1 MIEFRSIK
9 THIMKTKLLLLLAF
23 ICQISFAQVSNA
35 NLVAYYSF
43 DNTLVNAGPGG
54 SNYNL
59 SLFGSGTNPAYLAS
73 GGITGGSI
81 NNSGCY
87 EFNTT
92 ITLQNSAFFNLLES
106 NPNQSFSVSY
116 WAYNN
121 QAQSSSSLR
130 THFEMFGSMFA
141 RGGLAWGI
149 STQNGNFSLTSA
161 ANVSHTIGVW
171 NHIALVYDASAL
183 RLRMYVNGFAYNEV
197 ATPANT
203 IYKYNNKFVI
213 GGGTDGNGDNSL
225 IKAFAGRIDEMY
237 VFNRALQQTEVTALY
252 NKEVPTSSCPTG
264 NYTANSQT
272 LVDLLAGC
280 TTINGNL
287 TISGSGITNLSSLS
301 SLTTINGNLQII
313 NTTNLTSLNGLSN
326 LTTINGT
333 VSLGN
338 TNISNLDGI
347 SNLNTVSGI
356 GLSQNNSLTNI
367 QGLSNVSGII
377 SGAITIFQNNNLT
390 NLSGLQNITQA
401 SSINITEN
409 LTLQNLNGLV
419 GITTLTNNISNTLQ
433 IQQNNALT
441 SLDGLNNLTTFTNNG
456 GVKIIGNQA
465 LTSIDALAQINNLIL
480 IDILDNSNLSTCAI
494 ASVCNLL
501 NVNANNVFILDN
513 GTNCSTKAVVQSFCS
528 APICPTGNVTLTTQ
542 AEVDAFVAQYP
553 NCTEINGNLTINGF
567 NIPNL
572 SGLSNLTSITG
583 ELLINITINNSV
595 NVTGLQNI
603 SSVGGKLTIYR
614 IGNLTNV
621 NFLSGLTTVGSI
633 EIGNE
638 ILTNIQGLSNITGA
652 LSGGIFING
661 CNNLTSLNGL
671 QNITSL
677 GGPLNIIFNP
687 LLTDLTGLQG
697 LTTINNTIGGVYNL
711 WINNNANLT
720 SLNGLNNLISF
731 TKTTDPNNITTTGF
745 GIFSNTN
752 LANINALS
760 SISST
765 LDVIAI
771 TNNPQLVTCAINPIC
786 NKLSNTTTGVT
797 ISGNATGCES
807 ITVVQAACAALSSSD
822 FQLESN
828 LKIYPNPFNSQIT
841 FELGNS
847 YENITV
853 LIHDITGKQ
862 LYQNSFSGNQL
873 VINNLGNLPSGMYV
887 ATIITEN
894 GTSITKKIV
903 K

>member
-1 MIEFRSIK
+1 
-9 THIMKTKLLLLLAF
+9 MKTKLLFLMAF
-23 ICQISFAQVSNA
+23 ICQVSLAQVSDA
-35 NLVAYYSF
+35 NLIAYYSF
-43 DNTLVNAGPGG
+43 NNTLTNGGPGG
-54 SNYNL
+54 STYNL
-59 SLFGSGTNPAYLAS
+59 SHFGSGTNPAYLAY

-81 NNSGCY
+81 NNSGCF

-92 ITLQNSAFFNLLES
+92 ITFQNSEFFNLLES

-121 QAQSSSSLR
+121 QALSTSSLR

-161 ANVSHTIGVW
+161 SYVSHTIGVW

-203 IYKYNNKFVI
+203 IFKYNNKFVI
-213 GGGTDGNGDNSL
+213 GGGTDGSGDNSL
-225 IKAFAGRIDEMY
+225 TKAFSGRIDEMY
-237 VFNRALQQTEVTALY
+237 VFKRALQQTEVTALY
-252 NKEVPTSSCPTG
+252 NKEIPTSSCPTG
-264 NYTANSQT
+264 NYTANSQA

-347 SNLNTVSGI
+347 SNLNIVSGI

-409 LTLQNLNGLV
+409 LTLQNLNGLA

-528 APICPTGNVTLTTQ
+528 APVCPSGNVTFTTQ
-542 AEVDAFVAQYP
+542 AEVTNFLAQYP
-553 NCTEINGNLTINGF
+553 NCTQINGNLTIEGWDVT
-567 NIPNL
+567 NL
-572 SGLSNLTSITG
+572 SSLGNLTSITG
-583 ELLINITINNSV
+583 DMNLYLVNSSASL
-595 NVTGLQNI
+595 TGLQNI
-603 SSVGGKLTIYR
+603 TTVGGRVYIEFQR
-614 IGNLTNV
+614 PNV
-621 NFLSGLTTVGSI
+621 DYLSGLTSVGGLVVAGAGI
-633 EIGNE
+633 
-638 ILTNIQGLSNITGA
+638 TNLNGLSNITGHIPGN
-652 LSGGIFING
+652 LEVFN
-661 CNNLTSLNGL
+661 NPMTNLTGLN
-671 QNITSL
+671 NITSV
-677 GGPLNIIFNP
+677 GND
-687 LLTDLTGLQG
+687 LLINFMHGLTNLTGLNNITSVG
-697 LTTINNTIGGVYNL
+697 KSLTIHFNN
-711 WINNNANLT
+711 NLT
-720 SLNGLNNLISF
+720 SLNGLNNLTTVGDINLINSGFSLRGNPLLTNISALENV
-731 TKTTDPNNITTTGF
+731 TNIVRGF
-745 GIFSNTN
+745 NLWDNASLTN
-752 LANINALS
+752 
-760 SISST
+760 
-765 LDVIAI
+765 
-771 TNNPQLVTCAINPIC
+771 CAIAPVC
-786 NKLSNTTTGVT
+786 NKLANSTTNITLT
-797 ISGNATGCES
+797 GNATGCES
-807 ITVVQAACAALSSSD
+807 IAIVQAACTALSSSD
-822 FQLESN
+822 FELESN
-828 LKIYPNPFNSQIT
+828 LKIYPNPFNYQIT
-841 FELGNS
+841 FDLGNS

-862 LYQNSFSGNQL
+862 LSQNLFSGNRL
-873 VINNLGNLPSGMYV
+873 VIDNLGNLPSGIYV
-887 ATIITEN
+887 ATLTTEN

>member
-1 MIEFRSIK
+1 
-9 THIMKTKLLLLLAF
+9 MKTKLLLLLAF

-59 SLFGSGTNPAYLAS
+59 SYFGTGTNPTYLAT
-73 GGITGGSI
+73 GGVTGGSI
-81 NNSGCY
+81 NNPGCF

-92 ITLQNSAFFNLLES
+92 ITLQNSEFFNLLES

-121 QAQSSSSLR
+121 QAQSTSSIR

-203 IYKYNNKFVI
+203 IFKYNNKFVI
-213 GGGTDGNGDNSL
+213 GGGTDGSGDNSL
-225 IKAFAGRIDEMY
+225 TKAFAGRIDEMY

-264 NYTANSQT
+264 NYTANSQA
-272 LVDLLAGC
+272 LLDLLAGC
-280 TTINGNL
+280 TTINGDL
-287 TISGSGITNLSSLS
+287 TISASGITNLSSLS

-313 NTTNLTSLNGLSN
+313 NTTNLASLNGLSN

-333 VSLGN
+333 LSLGN

-367 QGLSNVSGII
+367 QGLSNVAGIM

-409 LTLQNLNGLV
+409 LTLQNLNGLA

-494 ASVCNLL
+494 ASVCSLL
-501 NVNANNVFILDN
+501 NVNNSNAFISGN
-513 GTNCSTKAVVQSFCS
+513 GTNCSSKIVVQN
-528 APICPTGNVTLTTQ
+528 ICTT
-542 AEVDAFVAQYP
+542 
-553 NCTEINGNLTINGF
+553 
-567 NIPNL
+567 
-572 SGLSNLTSITG
+572 
-583 ELLINITINNSV
+583 
-595 NVTGLQNI
+595 
-603 SSVGGKLTIYR
+603 
-614 IGNLTNV
+614 
-621 NFLSGLTTVGSI
+621 
-633 EIGNE
+633 
-638 ILTNIQGLSNITGA
+638 
-652 LSGGIFING
+652 
-661 CNNLTSLNGL
+661 
-671 QNITSL
+671 
-677 GGPLNIIFNP
+677 
-687 LLTDLTGLQG
+687 
-697 LTTINNTIGGVYNL
+697 
-711 WINNNANLT
+711 
-720 SLNGLNNLISF
+720 
-731 TKTTDPNNITTTGF
+731 
-745 GIFSNTN
+745 
-752 LANINALS
+752 
-760 SISST
+760 
-765 LDVIAI
+765 
-771 TNNPQLVTCAINPIC
+771 
-786 NKLSNTTTGVT
+786 
-797 ISGNATGCES
+797 
-807 ITVVQAACAALSSSD
+807 LSSSD
-822 FQLESN
+822 FELESN

-841 FELGNS
+841 FDFGNS
-847 YENITV
+847 YENVTV

-862 LYQNSFSGNQL
+862 LYKNSFSGNQL
-873 VINNLGNLPSGMYV
+873 VVNNLGNIPSGIYV
-887 ATIITEN
+887 ATLTTEN